1 MKSQKCFF
9 SCQKKAKAVQLPLYS
24 TLNSRADNS
33 IRNKMYS
40 TGKEKRITVIIKRH
54 IVHIENPDYS
64 MEKLLEQIF
73 KKQKLAK

>member
-1 MKSQKCFF
+1 
-9 SCQKKAKAVQLPLYS
+9 
-24 TLNSRADNS
+24 
-33 IRNKMYS
+33 MYS
-40 TGKEKRITVIIKRH
+40 IGKEKRITVIIQRH